1 MSDTSFSSDW
11 LDLREPA
18 AHAARD
24 RHLLK
29 QAAECVG
36 DGSVVLDLG
45 SGTGSTTRAFKGLL
59 PEVTWRFVDGD
70 QDLLDI
76 AVDRHAGSEQVVADL
91 RDVDAIPLDGVSLV
105 TASALLDLMP
115 ESWIEALAHR
125 LEAER
130 VPLYAALNYDGE
142 MAWTPALSED
152 ESITASFNE
161 HQRTDK
167 GIGLA
172 AGPGAAQ
179 STRRIFAQLGF
190 DVRSANSPW
199 KLDVDHRELQGQLLA
214 GIAAAASEVGNA
226 AATGWL
232 AARRKALDHSS
243 GLVGHADI
251 LAVPT

>member
-18 AHAARD
+18 DHAARD

-29 QAAECVG
+29 QAAGCVG

-59 PEVTWRFVDGD
+59 PEVTWRCVDGD

-115 ESWIEALAHR
+115 ESWIEAL
-125 LEAER
+125 
-130 VPLYAALNYDGE
+130 D
-142 MAWTPALSED
+142 
-152 ESITASFNE
+152 
-161 HQRTDK
+161 
-167 GIGLA
+167 
-172 AGPGAAQ
+172 
-179 STRRIFAQLGF
+179 
-190 DVRSANSPW
+190 
-199 KLDVDHRELQGQLLA
+199 
-214 GIAAAASEVGNA
+214 
-226 AATGWL
+226 
-232 AARRKALDHSS
+232 RKS
-243 GLVGHADI
+243 V
-251 LAVPT
+251 V